1 MFRFLKEKLKKA
13 VSTFSRRV
21 EEEAQEEKLTG
32 TELEIEKELKEG
44 EEKEEKEQKERA
56 EKKEKRES
64 LQHIEKRLETIEEE
78 IKEEVREEKSKE
90 GKKGIFERVFGR
102 KEEAG
107 AETKTPEREAKVG
120 EKDVREATKAVEEEK
135 VKEIVEKELKE
146 ESRHAREEAIELETR
161 ELSEGKTAKEIAK
174 TEKNA
179 AKHAEEE
186 EKRLVK
192 AIQEKVRT
200 AQRKAGAAEEKEG
213 FFKRLT
219 QKVRT
224 KKISGIQFEEFFWEL
239 EVAMLENNVAVE
251 AIEKIK
257 DDLKRSLVEV
267 PIRRGK
273 IQETIFE
280 ALKNAITS
288 LFKEQR
294 FELIKR
300 MEKKKPYIICFV
312 GVNGSGKTTTIA
324 KFGHMLKKQGKS
336 VVLAAADTFRAAAI
350 DQLEEHANKLGVRL
364 IKHDYGSD
372 PAAVA
377 FDAIKHAEAKK
388 EDVVLVDT
396 AGRMHSNINLVDEMK
411 KIVRVAKPD
420 AIIFVGES
428 ITGNDCVEQARR
440 FNEAIGIDGIV
451 LAKADVDEKGG
462 AAISTSYVTKKPI
475 IYLGVGQGYDDLE
488 EFDVDKLLRSIGL

>member
-21 EEEAQEEKLTG
+21 EEEAQEENLTE
-32 TELEIEKELKEG
+32 TELAIKEELKDKEKKKEEGKKETAGEKEKCESLPQIEKKLDN
-44 EEKEEKEQKERA
+44 
-56 EKKEKRES
+56 
-64 LQHIEKRLETIEEE
+64 IEKE
-78 IKEEVREEKSKE
+78 IKEELREEKTGKE
-90 GKKGIFERVFGR
+90 RKSIFERVFGR
-102 KEEAG
+102 KEAEPEIKTSEKEIKAAEKESKEAI
-107 AETKTPEREAKVG
+107 EVL
-120 EKDVREATKAVEEEK
+120 EEEA
-135 VKEIVEKELKE
+135 VKEALGKGIRVEG
-146 ESRHAREEAIELETR
+146 RHAREHKPEPKEISEA
-161 ELSEGKTAKEIAK
+161 KTAKETTK
-174 TEKNA
+174 TEKEPRRA
-179 AKHAEEE
+179 LE
-186 EKRLVK
+186 EKKKLVK

-200 AQRKAGAAEEKEG
+200 AQREATATEEKEG

-219 QKVRT
+219 QKVTT
-224 KKISGIQFEEFFWEL
+224 KKISEMQFEEFFWEL

-257 DDLKRSLVEV
+257 DDLKRNLVDI

-280 ALKNAITS
+280 ALKNAIIE
-288 LFKEQR
+288 LFKEQK
-294 FELIKR
+294 FELMKEI
-300 MEKKKPYIICFV
+300 EKKKPYIICFV

-324 KFGHMLKKQGKS
+324 KFGHMLKKHGKS

-350 DQLEEHANKLGVRL
+350 DQLEEHANNLGVRL
-364 IKHDYGSD
+364 IKHGYGSD

-388 EDVVLVDT
+388 EDVVLIDT

-411 KIVRVAKPD
+411 KIARVAKPD
-420 AIIFVGES
+420 SIIFVGES

-440 FNEAIGIDGIV
+440 FNEAVGIDAIV

-462 AAISTSYVTKKPI
+462 AAISISYVTKKPI
-475 IYLGVGQGYDDLE
+475 IYLGVGQGYDNLE
-488 EFDVDKLLRSIGL
+488 EFDVNKILGSIGL